1 MLSDSVRCD
10 AVIIS
15 ILEHLPYTLRI
26 QDVHRISFQ
35 ERYMKTFLAFAT
47 LILLSHTAFADEWT
61 HHWSVSG
68 KPELHVSAGDAAV
81 VVEVGSDNAIDAT
94 ITTIGY
100 VIGGSGVTV
109 SEHQSGNS
117 VQIDVKVPNLHF
129 SFGNH
134 SVKVSVRVPREVIG
148 DLHTGDGSIVLRGL
162 HGSLRA
168 DTGDGSIR
176 AEDLDGILEAHTG
189 DGSVHAR
196 GRFDKLQLHT
206 NDGSVEVEAR
216 EGSRLQ
222 SDWRI
227 QTGDGSVHLSV
238 PRGLAA
244 DLEAH
249 TGDGHIHSDVPMTVN
264 GTQNEH
270 TVQGKLNGG
279 GPLLLVRTGDGSITL
294 SAI

>member
-1 MLSDSVRCD
+1 
-10 AVIIS
+10 
-15 ILEHLPYTLRI
+15 
-26 QDVHRISFQ
+26 
-35 ERYMKTFLAFAT
+35 MKIFLAFSALT
-47 LILLSHTAFADEWT
+47 LLSHAAWADEWT
-61 HHWSVSG
+61 HHWAVSS
-68 KPELHVSAGDAAV
+68 KPELHVSSGDASV
-81 VVEVGSDNAIDAT
+81 TVEAGADDAMDAKV
-94 ITTIGY
+94 TTSGY
-100 VIGGSGVTV
+100 SIGGSGVTI

-117 VQIDVKVPNLHF
+117 VQINVKVPNLHF

-134 SVKVSVRVPREVIG
+134 WVKVHVQVPREVIG

-168 DTGDGSIR
+168 DTGDGSIK
-176 AEDLDGILEAHTG
+176 AEDLDGTLEAHTG
-189 DGSVHAR
+189 DGSVHVR

-206 NDGSVEVEAR
+206 QDGSVDVEAR
-216 EGSRLQ
+216 DGSHLQ

-238 PRGLAA
+238 PKGLAA
-244 DLEAH
+244 NVEAH
-249 TGDGHIHSDVPMTVN
+249 TGDGHIQFDMPITIN

-270 TVQGKLNGG
+270 SIQGKINGG